1 MDKDSERETRP
12 WAYSTSLAMIAL
24 MALMLSLMASA
35 YAAELT
41 YGPYRAMVVKVLDG
55 DTVQLE
61 VGLWPGLT
69 QRINL
74 RLVGVNTPEKRGPKV
89 SNCEKKA
96 GQDATTF
103 TQRWLQGVKEVTI
116 SEVRHDKYAG
126 RALGKL
132 RRLDGKDLAEALI
145 TSGHA
150 RPYDGGKRGSWCLD

>member
-1 MDKDSERETRP
+1 
-12 WAYSTSLAMIAL
+12 MIVL
-24 MALMLSLMASA
+24 MAIMLLLVILLPRLSH
-35 YAAELT
+35 AEAV
-41 YGPYRAMVVKVLDG
+41 YGPYRASVVKVLDG

-61 VGLWPGLT
+61 VGLRPNLT

-89 SNCEKKA
+89 SDCEKKA

-103 TQRWLQGVKEVTI
+103 TQRWLQGMKGVTI

-132 RRLDGKDLAEALI
+132 RRPDGKDLAEALI
-145 TSGHA
+145 AAGHA
-150 RPYDGGKRGSWCLD
+150 QPYNGGKRGPWCND

>member
-1 MDKDSERETRP
+1 MDENSVHETKL
-12 WAYSTSLAMIAL
+12 WAYSTSLMMIAL
-24 MALMLSLMASA
+24 MAVMLLFMTSA
-35 YAAELT
+35 DAAELT
-41 YGPYRAMVVKVLDG
+41 YGPYRATVVKVLDG
-55 DTVQLE
+55 DTVQLG

-132 RRLDGKDLAEALI
+132 RRPDGKDLAEALI

-150 RPYDGGKRGSWCLD
+150 RPYDGGKRGPWCLD